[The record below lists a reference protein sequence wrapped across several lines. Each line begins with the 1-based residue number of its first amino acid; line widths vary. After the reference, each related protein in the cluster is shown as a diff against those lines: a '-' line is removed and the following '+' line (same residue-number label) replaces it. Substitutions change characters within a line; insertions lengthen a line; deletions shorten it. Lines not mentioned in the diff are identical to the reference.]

1 VNFTL
6 DISYSEKDFIQS
18 CIDKDAQSLKMLYE
32 ANYSIML
39 PLCRRYANNDE
50 DALDILHD
58 GFIKVFKNLDKY
70 QVGTTLTAWIKRI
83 MVNTAIDY
91 YRKES
96 KRRYTSIDEATAIQN
111 NDPDVLSEMSA
122 EEIIDLLQHL
132 SPAYRSV
139 FNMYVI
145 EGYSHKEL
153 ADILQITE
161 STSRSN
167 LVKARAK
174 LKDLLSLKY
183 RIGELPKIDMSNE

>member
-1 VNFTL
+1 MNFQWQLTQT
-6 DISYSEKDFIQS
+6 EEFFIQS
-18 CIDKDAQSLKMLYE
+18 CIDKDTVALKQLYE
-32 ANYSIML
+32 EFYPRMY
-39 PLCRRYANNDE
+39 PLCKRYANNEE

-58 GFIKVFKNLDKY
+58 GFIKVFKNIDKY
-70 QVGTTLTAWIKRI
+70 QIGTSLNAWIKRV

-91 YRKES
+91 YRKET
-96 KRRYTSIDEATAIQN
+96 KRRASSIDDAIGVPADN
-111 NDPDVLSEMSA
+111 ADILSNISA

-153 ADILQITE
+153 ADILEITE

-167 LVKARAK
+167 LVKARNK
-174 LKDLLSLKY
+174 LKDLLVSKY
-183 RIGELPKIDMSNE
+183 KMDINAKIDLQD